1 MNAQRTVQIIRP
13 SSELSAEDQKIKA
26 AAYCRVSTDSDDQ
39 ENSFLAQVK
48 YYSDYIGS
56 REDMISKM
64 MNNRDEV
71 VELIRNNLQYALT
84 GNDSV
89 LDVYA
94 IENQIQNYYDQM
106 SILVDR
112 LYSTGGDAEKYELEI
127 KKINDKIAALREQLS
142 TEKAKAT
149 SSDDLNREVERI
161 LNYIAQTDK
170 DSFVAYD
177 DVTVRRLVE
186 CITVSNDGRIVV
198 TLKGGFREEEII

>member
-1 MNAQRTVQIIRP
+1 MKIRNIP
-13 SSELSAEDQKIKA
+13 FG
-26 AAYCRVSTDSDDQ
+26 Y
-39 ENSFLAQVK
+39 
-48 YYSDYIGS
+48 
-56 REDMISKM
+56 
-64 MNNRDEV
+64 EV
-71 VELIRNNLQYALT
+71 VGGRYVVNNGEAEIISSIYDMYLSGKTLLGIAKALTEQEVTYFEDTKVWNKNMVSRT

-94 IENQIQNYYDQM
+94 IENQIQSYYDQM
-106 SILVDR
+106 SILLDR
-112 LYSTGGDAEKYELEI
+112 LYSTGGEAEKYELEI

-170 DSFVAYD
+170 DTFVEYD

-186 CITVSNDGRIVV
+186 CITVSNDRRIVV
-198 TLKGGFREEEII
+198 TLKGGFRGEEII

>member
-1 MNAQRTVQIIRP
+1 
-13 SSELSAEDQKIKA
+13 
-26 AAYCRVSTDSDDQ
+26 
-39 ENSFLAQVK
+39 
-48 YYSDYIGS
+48 
-56 REDMISKM
+56 M
-64 MNNRDEV
+64 MSNRDEV
-71 VELIRNNLQYALT
+71 MELIRNNLQYALT

-112 LYSTGGDAEKYELEI
+112 LYSTGGDVEKYELEI

-170 DSFVAYD
+170 DSFVEYD
-177 DVTVRRLVE
+177 DITVRRLVE

>member
-1 MNAQRTVQIIRP
+1 
-13 SSELSAEDQKIKA
+13 
-26 AAYCRVSTDSDDQ
+26 
-39 ENSFLAQVK
+39 
-48 YYSDYIGS
+48 
-56 REDMISKM
+56 M
-64 MNNRDEV
+64 MSNRDEV

-94 IENQIQNYYDQM
+94 IEKQIQNYYDQM

-112 LYSTGGDAEKYELEI
+112 LYSTDGDAEKYELEI
-127 KKINDKIAALREQLS
+127 KKINDKIAVLREQLS

-170 DSFVAYD
+170 DSFVEYD

-186 CITVSNDGRIVV
+186 CITGSNDGRIVI